1 MLAELGRMDRSMML
15 FLGGVA
21 VILALFVQAMS
32 VLQDSEPVRA
42 SASRAAAKGQCVCV
56 CVCVCMC
63 ERERPAPHGQC

>member
-21 VILALFVQAMS
+21 VILALFVPMS

-42 SASRAAAKGQCVCV
+42 RTSRAAANGQCVCV
-56 CVCVCMC
+56 CVCVCV
-63 ERERPAPHGQC
+63 